1 MNCSKFQIK
10 VLTGPLAG
18 FIITDANYDSFIAEN
33 GGNGYTYAV
42 MYGNT
47 PGVEMNEPD
56 MIIYADSK
64 CSGVAPDEAVAYYGI
79 ADADEDVLA
88 LTDEDVEAA
97 TAVTYSEGGTITA
110 DFTGNSDNK
119 ILWMAELA
127 TEPVKTKWFTTTD
140 GSNDIGAEETFDYQT
155 GGATTLYRIIKTTF
169 ATAITTDPVEFRVL

>member
-18 FIITDANYDSFIAEN
+18 FIITDANYDAFITEN
-33 GGNGYTYAV
+33 SGNGYTYAV
-42 MYGNT
+42 MYGST
-47 PGVEMNEPD
+47 PGVAMNEPD

-64 CSGVAPDEAVAYYGI
+64 CSGVAPEEAVAYYGI

-110 DFTGNSDNK
+110 DFTGNADAK
-119 ILWMAELA
+119 ILWMAERI
-127 TEPVKTKWFTTTD
+127 TEPEKTKWFTTTLGAD
-140 GSNDIGAEETFDYQT
+140 DLGAEETFDYQT
-155 GGATTLYRIIKTTF
+155 GGATTDYRIIKTTF
-169 ATAITTDPVEFRVL
+169 ATSLTVDPVEFRVS